1 MLTAAAVI
9 AASYA
14 IGSVPVAWLVARL
27 RGGVD
32 LRRVGSGNT
41 GASNLFQT
49 VSKKLVV
56 PVGMAQV
63 GQGLAGIVIAR
74 AVGEPA
80 SVQVA
85 CGIAAVAAYN
95 WSPWLGLQGGRGVGP
110 AIGYLTALTTF
121 DALPV
126 FIAVALLGV
135 PAGASPLSVA
145 AALLVTP
152 VAAYAGGEPRAVVAG
167 CGIVAML
174 VLVKRVLGNEPPVP
188 DAARPGV
195 YVTRLLYDRDIRDRE
210 AWVRRRAGG

>member
-27 RGGVD
+27 RGGID
-32 LRRVGSGNT
+32 LRTVGSGNT
-41 GASNLFQT
+41 GASNLWRT

-56 PVGMAQV
+56 PVGLAQV
-63 GQGLAGIVIAR
+63 GQGLAGILIAR
-74 AVGEPA
+74 VAGEPS

-85 CGIAAVAAYN
+85 CGVAAIAAYN
-95 WSPWLGLQGGRGVGP
+95 WSPWLGLQGGRGIGP
-110 AIGYLTALTTF
+110 AIGYLLALTPF

-145 AALLVTP
+145 AALLATP
-152 VAAYAGGEPRAVVAG
+152 IAAYAGGEPRAVVAG
-167 CGIVAML
+167 CGVVAVM
-174 VLVKRVLGNEPPVP
+174 VLVKRVLGNEPPEAGAP
-188 DAARPGV
+188 RPGV

-210 AWVRRRAGG
+210 AWVRRHVGG

>member
-1 MLTAAAVI
+1 MLTTAAVI

-27 RGGVD
+27 HGGVD
-32 LRRVGSGNT
+32 LRTVGSGNT

-63 GQGLAGIVIAR
+63 GQGLAGILIAQ
-74 AVGEPA
+74 AAGETA
-80 SVQVA
+80 TVQVA
-85 CGIAAVAAYN
+85 CGIAAIAAYN
-95 WSPWLGLQGGRGVGP
+95 WSPWLRLQGGRGVGP
-110 AIGYLTALTTF
+110 AIGYLLALTTF
-121 DALPV
+121 NALPI
-126 FIAVALLGV
+126 FIAIGLLGV

-145 AALLVTP
+145 AALLATP

-167 CGIVAML
+167 CGIVAAM
-174 VLVKRVLGNEPPVP
+174 VLAKRVLGNEPPE
-188 DAARPGV
+188 AGASRPAV

-210 AWVRRRAGG
+210 AWVRRRAG